1 MPRIFKYQAMKYNSI
16 VKKGNTVSNH
26 EGARAYA
33 MTPEM
38 ELYTAVVS
46 SCLCD
51 SFYESGNSRAGR
63 IAQLVRKVDP
73 VFVAKLAVYART
85 KMNLRSIPLLL
96 IVELAG
102 IHNGDSLVSDAIAG
116 TVLRADEIMELLACY
131 QWINSDGRGIK
142 KLNRLS
148 KQVQKGL
155 SAAFNRFDE
164 YQFAKYDRKGLGVTL
179 RDALFLVHPKA
190 EDDARQAIFDKI
202 AARALETPY
211 TWETQLSDLGQQS
224 FASEEE
230 KKAAIRQLWEELLD
244 SGKLGYMAL
253 LRNLRNILKAEVS
266 AEHVSALCGRL
277 ADKTEVVRSKQLPFR
292 FLAAYK
298 EILACRSAYSTA
310 VLSALEEAADVSV
323 ANLDGFGLGANVL
336 VASDVSGSMMSPVSP
351 KSSIEYYDIGILLGM
366 LLKSRCA
373 SVVSGMFGDTWKV
386 LDLPQKSV
394 LSNTVQMRMREGEV
408 GYSTNGHKVIAWLAE
423 NGIRMDKVMIF
434 TDCQMWD
441 SSFSGQSL
449 EKSWDRY
456 KKICPEARL
465 YLFDLAGY
473 GAAPVRLPGRD
484 VTLIAGWSDRV
495 FDVLAAIEHG
505 EDALSEINSI
515 II

>member
-1 MPRIFKYQAMKYNSI
+1 M
-16 VKKGNTVSNH
+16 
-26 EGARAYA
+26 
-33 MTPEM
+33 
-38 ELYTAVVS
+38 
-46 SCLCD
+46 
-51 SFYESGNSRAGR
+51 
-63 IAQLVRKVDP
+63 
-73 VFVAKLAVYART
+73 
-85 KMNLRSIPLLL
+85 
-96 IVELAG
+96 
-102 IHNGDSLVSDAIAG
+102 
-116 TVLRADEIMELLACY
+116 
-131 QWINSDGRGIK
+131 
-142 KLNRLS
+142 
-148 KQVQKGL
+148 
-155 SAAFNRFDE
+155 
-164 YQFAKYDRKGLGVTL
+164 
-179 RDALFLVHPKA
+179 
-190 EDDARQAIFDKI
+190 
-202 AARALETPY
+202 
-211 TWETQLSDLGQQS
+211 
-224 FASEEE
+224 
-230 KKAAIRQLWEELLD
+230 
-244 SGKLGYMAL
+244 
-253 LRNLRNILKAEVS
+253 
-266 AEHVSALCGRL
+266 
-277 ADKTEVVRSKQLPFR
+277 
-292 FLAAYK
+292 
-298 EILACRSAYSTA
+298 ACRSAYSTA

-323 ANLDGFGLGANVL
+323 ANLDGFGLGTNVL

-408 GYSTNGHKVIAWLAE
+408 GYSTNGHKVIDWLAE